1 MGALCAINLIKEKTS
16 GILKGHT
23 VADGYLQQ
31 HMYDKSQT
39 ASSTVSN
46 DFLMLS
52 IMIDAYK
59 QRDVSTADVAGAYLK
74 ATMDDF
80 HSYSST
86 FHVLFVCVDNTGF
99 FL

>member
-1 MGALCAINLIKEKTS
+1 
-16 GILKGHT
+16 
-23 VADGYLQQ
+23 
-31 HMYDKSQT
+31 MYDKSQT

-59 QRDVSTADVAGAYLK
+59 QRDVGSADVAGAYQK

-80 HSYSST
+80 VVMKFTRHS
-86 FHVLFVCVDNTGF
+86 VDILCNMNPAHLVFTTLENGTKTLYF
-99 FL
+99 MSD